1 MILLAGIVTAV
12 AVWDVTRTIGARRD
26 DPELQEGALVFGTAA
41 ALVGVLAVTAVDPP
55 VLVLGGET
63 IQPSTEAVV
72 RWAFRHG
79 VTAMIV
85 AAPVL
90 AMLEGALFGTDRIAE
105 ETTLLRY
112 ALQPEAR
119 QEAIQ

>member
-1 MILLAGIVTAV
+1 
-12 AVWDVTRTIGARRD
+12 
-26 DPELQEGALVFGTAA
+26 
-41 ALVGVLAVTAVDPP
+41 
-55 VLVLGGET
+55 ET

-72 RWAFRHG
+72 RWGFRHG

-112 ALQPEAR
+112 TLPPEAR
-119 QEAIQ
+119 QEATEG